1 MIILKTKEEM
11 SMMREA
17 GLILARCHKEIAK
30 MIKPGIT
37 TMQINDF
44 AEAFITR
51 HGAEQVT
58 KGFHGFPAATCA
70 SVNDVIAHGFPDN
83 KPLQE
88 GDIVKMDIV
97 CRYKG
102 WCADTC
108 QTYAVGKISP
118 EAERLIRVAKEC
130 LELAIPHARAGNRIG
145 DVVSVI
151 QRHAEQAGFSVVR
164 DLNAHGIGQSMH
176 EEPSY
181 VHAGK
186 AGRGF
191 RLQEGMVFTIEPMIN
206 AGKLDMF
213 VDFDGWT
220 ARTVDGSLSAQFE
233 HTVAIT
239 NEGPWVLTEEA

>member
-1 MIILKTKEEM
+1 MIILKTKEEIQR
-11 SMMREA
+11 MREA

-58 KGFHGFPAATCA
+58 KGFQGFPAATCA
-70 SVNDVIAHGFPDN
+70 SVNDVIAHGFPDH
-83 KPLQE
+83 KPLQD

-97 CRYKG
+97 CRYNG

-108 QTYAVGKISP
+108 QTYAVGNISP
-118 EAERLIRVAKEC
+118 EAERLVQVTREC
-130 LELAIPHARAGNRIG
+130 LELAIPQAVAGNRIG

-164 DLNAHGIGQSMH
+164 DLNAHGIGRSMH
-176 EEPSY
+176 EEPSFA
-181 VHAGK
+181 HAGK
-186 AGRGF
+186 PGRGF

-213 VDFDGWT
+213 IDFDGWT

-239 NEGPWVLTEEA
+239 ADGPWVLTEEV